1 METAER
7 EYIDKSLM
15 LFSLTKILIN
25 FSYPKYKNPKDLS
38 PTKLDG
44 VRKGTCRVRQLGNEA
59 IFSSCYS
66 FSPHLHLNE
75 VLGVLFC
82 ISDASLTL
90 DFCLQKSLWKI
101 FLWLHQHYFNIYQS
115 RGVRFYLVSIS
126 QSLVSTYID
135 G

>member
-90 DFCLQKSLWKI
+90 ELLSPKVFVENLSLASSALLQ
-101 FLWLHQHYFNIYQS
+101 
-115 RGVRFYLVSIS
+115 YLSE
-126 QSLVSTYID
+126 QRC
-135 G
+135 

>member
-44 VRKGTCRVRQLGNEA
+44 VREGRCRVRQLCNEA

-66 FSPHLHLNE
+66 FSLHLHLNE
-75 VLGVLFC
+75 VLGFLFC
-82 ISDASLTL
+82 ISDASLML
-90 DFCLQKSLWKI
+90 ELLSPKVFVENLFLASSALLQ
-101 FLWLHQHYFNIYQS
+101 
-115 RGVRFYLVSIS
+115 YLSEKRC
-126 QSLVSTYID
+126 
-135 G
+135 

>member
-44 VRKGTCRVRQLGNEA
+44 VREGRCRVRQLCNEA

-66 FSPHLHLNE
+66 FSLYLHLNE
-75 VLGVLFC
+75 VLGVFV
-82 ISDASLTL
+82 
-90 DFCLQKSLWKI
+90 
-101 FLWLHQHYFNIYQS
+101 LHI
-115 RGVRFYLVSIS
+115 
-126 QSLVSTYID
+126 
-135 G
+135 